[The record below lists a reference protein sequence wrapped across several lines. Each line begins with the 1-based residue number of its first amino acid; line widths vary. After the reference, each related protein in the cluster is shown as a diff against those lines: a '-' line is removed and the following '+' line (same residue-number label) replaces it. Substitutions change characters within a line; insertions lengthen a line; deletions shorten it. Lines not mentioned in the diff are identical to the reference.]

1 MTKLYMLYEAVDTRD
16 NKPMLWLIDVRADR
30 VALFHTKTA
39 VSRIKRLTI
48 VAPGGIWWE
57 SSKVLDFVKGGYDD
71 ICSRKLIATWE
82 F

>member
-16 NKPMLWLIDVRADR
+16 NKPMLWLIDVKADR

-39 VSRIKRLTI
+39 VSRIKHRTAAAPESI
-48 VAPGGIWWE
+48 VWE
-57 SSKVLDFVKGGYDD
+57 SSKVLDHVD
-71 ICSRKLIATWE
+71 IFSKYIASWE

>member
-1 MTKLYMLYEAVDTRD
+1 MTKLYMLYEVVDTRD
-16 NKPMLWLIDVRADR
+16 NKPMLWLIDVKADR

-48 VAPGGIWWE
+48 VAPGGICRG
-57 SSKVLDFVKGGYDD
+57 SSTVLDYCSGGAN
-71 ICSRKLIATWE
+71 ITQHIATWE